1 MGINA
6 IVGQSGGPT
15 CVINSSLAGV
25 FSACRRHGVQKVF
38 GMRHGVQ
45 GLLKDEV
52 IDLTEA
58 LDAPGK
64 LSLLRHTPASYL
76 GSCRYKLPDSLEHP
90 EVYEKLFAIL
100 KKLDIGYFFYI
111 GGNDSMDTICKLSD
125 YAKRVGSDILHAR
138 QNEIPVLYLAVER
151 PSPVTEHKVI
161 RVRRLP

>member
-64 LSLLRHTPASYL
+64 LSLLRHTPSSYL
-76 GSCRYKLPDSLEHP
+76 GSCRYKLPESDQMEA
-90 EVYEKLFAIL
+90 VYQAISTRCAAMTSA
-100 KKLDIGYFFYI
+100 ISSI
-111 GGNDSMDTICKLSD
+111 SAATT
-125 YAKRVGSDILHAR
+125 AW
-138 QNEIPVLYLAVER
+138 IP
-151 PSPVTEHKVI
+151 SSN
-161 RVRRLP
+161 

>member
-25 FSACRRHGVQKVF
+25 FSACRMHGVQKVF

-58 LDAPGK
+58 LDKAADDRARG
-64 LSLLRHTPASYL
+64 
-76 GSCRYKLPDSLEHP
+76 
-90 EVYEKLFAIL
+90 VIL
-100 KKLDIGYFFYI
+100 
-111 GGNDSMDTICKLSD
+111 
-125 YAKRVGSDILHAR
+125 
-138 QNEIPVLYLAVER
+138 
-151 PSPVTEHKVI
+151 
-161 RVRRLP
+161 RRLKRALEGID